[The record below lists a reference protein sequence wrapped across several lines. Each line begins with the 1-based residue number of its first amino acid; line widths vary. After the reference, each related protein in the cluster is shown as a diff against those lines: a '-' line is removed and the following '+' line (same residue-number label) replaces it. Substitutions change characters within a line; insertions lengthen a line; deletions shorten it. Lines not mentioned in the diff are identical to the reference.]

1 MIRGLPMGVYV
12 PGSTVLHRLN
22 PGIKFVSLIFFI
34 LLVAFFANT
43 LPQTTA
49 ALVFVS
55 LGYGLARVPLRTAA
69 GQVLPVLPVLLALG
83 VFHWWQNDLV
93 SAAAMVIGLT
103 ASVAAAAL
111 LTLTTTIAELMDA
124 LEHGL
129 RPLARIGMPVDT
141 ISLAISLTIRLIPLL
156 LHTVHEVLQARKARG
171 AGGSLTAFGTPVVIR
186 SIARARALGE
196 ALMARGVGD

>member
-22 PGIKFVSLIFFI
+22 PGIKFLGLIFFI
-34 LLVAFFANT
+34 LLVAFFADT
-43 LPQTTA
+43 LPQSTA
-49 ALVFVS
+49 ALIVVA
-55 LGYGLARVPLRTAA
+55 LGYGLARVPLRIAT
-69 GQVLPVLPVLLALG
+69 GQVLPVLPVLLVLG
-83 VFHWWQNDLV
+83 AFHWWQNDLV

-129 RPLARIGMPVDT
+129 RPLARLGVPVDT

-156 LHTVHEVLQARKARG
+156 LQTVHEVLQARKARG
-171 AGGSLTAFGTPVVIR
+171 VGGSLTAFGTPVIIR
-186 SIARARALGE
+186 SITRARELGE

>member
-12 PGSTVLHRLN
+12 PGSTVLHRIN
-22 PGIKFVSLIFFI
+22 PGIKFLGLIFFI
-34 LLVAFFANT
+34 ILVAFFAND
-43 LPQTTA
+43 LPRATA
-49 ALVFVS
+49 ALTVVV
-55 LGYGLARVPLRTAA
+55 LGYGLARIPLRTAA

-83 VFHWWQNDLV
+83 AFHWWQNDLA
-93 SAAAMVIGLT
+93 SAAAMVIGLS

-111 LTLTTTIAELMDA
+111 LTLTTAIAELMDA

-129 RPLARIGMPVDT
+129 RPLARLGVPVDT
-141 ISLAISLTIRLIPLL
+141 VSLAISLTIRLIPLL

-171 AGGSLTAFGTPVVIR
+171 AGGSLMAFGTPVVIR
-186 SIARARALGE
+186 SITRARALGE

>member
-12 PGSTVLHRLN
+12 PGSTPLHRLD
-22 PGIKFVSLIFFI
+22 PGIKFLGLISFI
-34 LLVAFFANT
+34 LLVAFAADT
-43 LPQTTA
+43 LPRAAA
-49 ALVFVS
+49 ALGTVA
-55 LGYGLARVPLRTAA
+55 LGYGLARIPPRTAT
-69 GQVLPVLPVLLALG
+69 GQVAPVLPVLLALG
-83 VFHWWQNDLV
+83 AFHWWQNDLA
-93 SAAAMVIGLT
+93 SAVAMMTGLT

-124 LEHGL
+124 LERGL
-129 RPLARIGMPVDT
+129 RPLARFGVPVET

-171 AGGSLTAFGTPVVIR
+171 AGGSLLAFGTPVVIR
-186 SIARARALGE
+186 SITRARALGE

>member
-12 PGSTVLHRLN
+12 PGSTILHRLN
-22 PGIKFVSLIFFI
+22 PGIKFLSLIFFI
-34 LLVAFFANT
+34 LLVAFGANT
-43 LPQTTA
+43 LAHATA
-49 ALVFVS
+49 ALAVVAV
-55 LGYGLARVPLRTAA
+55 GYGLARIPLRTAA
-69 GQVLPVLPVLLALG
+69 GQILPVLPVLLALG
-83 VFHWWQNDLV
+83 AFHWWQNDLV

-124 LEHGL
+124 LERGL
-129 RPLARIGMPVDT
+129 RPLARFGVPVDT

-171 AGGSLTAFGTPVVIR
+171 VGGSLMAFGTPVIIR
-186 SIARARALGE
+186 SITRARALGE